1 MNNDEGRM
9 VERKVSGSRPPWCD
23 IAESYCSLQDIP
35 IMSYLPNSY
44 KFRSGTGVSAI
55 KQITMIEIQNPKQL
69 AVDIV

>member
-1 MNNDEGRM
+1 M
-9 VERKVSGSRPPWCD
+9 VERKVSGFRPPWCD

-44 KFRSGTGVSAI
+44 KFRSGPGVSAI

-69 AVDIV
+69 AVDLV